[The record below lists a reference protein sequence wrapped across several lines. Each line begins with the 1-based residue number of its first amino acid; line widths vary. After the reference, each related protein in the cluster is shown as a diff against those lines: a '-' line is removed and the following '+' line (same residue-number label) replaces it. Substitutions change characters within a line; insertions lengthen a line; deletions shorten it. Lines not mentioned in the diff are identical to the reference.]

1 MHVGL
6 PDESER
12 ESIFQV
18 YVERM
23 KLHSNTSVQEVCLT
37 LVPLT
42 NGFSGADIAALVR
55 SAAVRCL
62 NDERPG
68 DVLGVELR
76 HFLEAK
82 KFDVAKP
89 SCNSALVA
97 KLKKWRP

>member
-12 ESIFQV
+12 DSIFQV
-18 YVERM
+18 HVKRM
-23 KLHSNTSVQEVCLT
+23 KLHSNTSVQEVCQT

-76 HFLEAK
+76 HFLKAK
-82 KFDVAKP
+82 QIDVAKP
-89 SCNSALVA
+89 SSNIALVA

>member
-12 ESIFQV
+12 DSILQV
-18 YVERM
+18 HVKRM
-23 KLHSNTSVQEVCLT
+23 KLHSNTSVQEVCQT

-42 NGFSGADIAALVR
+42 NGFSGADIAALIR

-62 NDERPG
+62 NDERSG

-82 KFDVAKP
+82 QIDVSKP
-89 SCNSALVA
+89 SSNIALVE